1 MEIKSS
7 LLNDEDFKY
16 VKESL
21 EQVSK
26 VDGKQNF
33 RVKTLEYIND
43 SSGNND
49 DMFFYDMLEF
59 VRFLMPDSDSVAYTT
74 PERLI
79 YLNCPGTIGESVRFW
94 DFIYDHECLHQLWD
108 TFAVGDKIKKELGE
122 DKYDHALLNIASDCV
137 INDYLSYYR
146 KKQHPDNLITP
157 EYLKEQYDVT
167 YDRKVDTQYTLY
179 LKLLKKI
186 DEIKKD
192 PKYQDGEKD
201 GPNGPD
207 NGDGGG
213 GHGKQGGDGPTG
225 GGGRG
230 GQEGKDGQDNNNG
243 GGGQGKDGQDGPNGP
258 DNGDGGGQGKDN
270 KQSKDGDG
278 GGEGNGG
285 GDQGKDGQ
293 GGQGSG
299 GGGQGKGGGD
309 TNDQTSNMSP
319 DVLKKI
325 AEKAKAVVNKYKSKI
340 SGDLGKFLE
349 KCKKSHELSKSGLA
363 TNTHKGGTG
372 WNEQLNSSVKAFVKK
387 KVWSHKRQYKST
399 YSRIKRGSGFVSYGD
414 QLKPGRK
421 KIENKLTINV
431 AFYIDRSGS
440 MSHSI
445 KNVFKALYNIAES
458 LKRQYKS
465 ETVVED
471 IAFKIY
477 AFNHSMK
484 ELQYGDTI
492 NADGGTMDFDEI
504 VKFISEH
511 TAEYMIN
518 VIITDAQFSVNE
530 NETDKFIRNIGGM
543 LEFITNNDNE
553 VMKELSKKYK
563 TQLNYILASAD
574 FSLS

>member
-26 VDGKQNF
+26 IDGKQNF

-74 PERLI
+74 PECLI

-192 PKYQDGEKD
+192 PQYQDAAKD
-201 GPNGPD
+201 GQNGQQGQD
-207 NGDGGG
+207 GQQNKDGNGGNGGG
-213 GHGKQGGDGPTG
+213 GQGQDGQQNKDGNG
-225 GGGRG
+225 GGGQGQDGQQNKDGNGGNGSG
-230 GQEGKDGQDNNNG
+230 GQGQDGQQNKDGNGGQGKDGQQNKDGNG
-243 GGGQGKDGQDGPNGP
+243 GGGQGKDNTSGESSGA
-258 DNGDGGGQGKDN
+258 GK
-270 KQSKDGDG
+270 GTT
-278 GGEGNGG
+278 
-285 GDQGKDGQ
+285 DGQ
-293 GGQGSG
+293 ISG
-299 GGGQGKGGGD
+299 
-309 TNDQTSNMSP
+309 MSP

-372 WNEQLNSSVKAFVKK
+372 WNQQMNASVKAFVKK

-399 YSRIKRGSGFVSYGD
+399 YSRIKRGSGFVKYGD
-414 QLKPGRK
+414 QIKPGRK
-421 KIENKLTINV
+421 KIEKKLTINV
-431 AFYIDRSGS
+431 AFYVDRSAS
-440 MSHSI
+440 MGNNI
-445 KNVFKALYNIAES
+445 KNVFKALYTIAES
-458 LKRQYKS
+458 LKKQYKS
-465 ETVVED
+465 ESVVDD

-477 AFNHSMK
+477 AFDYSMK
-484 ELQYGDTI
+484 ELKYGDMI
-492 NADGGTMDFDEI
+492 SADGGTMEFEKI

-511 TAEYMIN
+511 TADYMIN
-518 VIITDAQFSVNE
+518 VIITDAQFNVNE
-530 NETDKFIRNIGGM
+530 SETDKFIHNINGM
-543 LEFITNNDNE
+543 MEFITNTDNE
-553 VMKELSKKYK
+553 VMKELSKKYN
-563 TQLNYILASAD
+563 TQLNYILAPQD

>member
-79 YLNCPGTIGESVRFW
+79 YLNCPGMIGESVRFW

-108 TFAVGDKIKKELGE
+108 TFAVGGKIKKELGE

-192 PKYQDGEKD
+192 PQYQDAA
-201 GPNGPD
+201 
-207 NGDGGG
+207 
-213 GHGKQGGDGPTG
+213 
-225 GGGRG
+225 
-230 GQEGKDGQDNNNG
+230 KDGQNGQQGQDGQQNKDGNGG
-243 GGGQGKDGQDGPNGP
+243 GGGQGQDGQS
-258 DNGDGGGQGKDN
+258 GQK
-270 KQSKDGDG
+270 
-278 GGEGNGG
+278 
-285 GDQGKDGQ
+285 
-293 GGQGSG
+293 GQGSG
-299 GGGQGKGGGD
+299 QGNGGSKGQSKGGGD

-325 AEKAKAVVNKYKSKI
+325 TEKAKAVVNKYKSKI

-421 KIENKLTINV
+421 KIEKKLTINV

>member
-74 PERLI
+74 PEHLI

-192 PKYQDGEKD
+192 PQYQDAA
-201 GPNGPD
+201 
-207 NGDGGG
+207 
-213 GHGKQGGDGPTG
+213 
-225 GGGRG
+225 
-230 GQEGKDGQDNNNG
+230 KDGQNGQQGQDGQQNKDGNG
-243 GGGQGKDGQDGPNGP
+243 GGGQGQDGQS
-258 DNGDGGGQGKDN
+258 GQN
-270 KQSKDGDG
+270 KQGSGQ
-278 GGEGNGG
+278 GNGG
-285 GDQGKDGQ
+285 GGQ
-293 GGQGSG
+293 
-299 GGGQGKGGGD
+299 GQGKGGGN
-309 TNDQTSNMSP
+309 TNDQTSHISP
-319 DVLKKI
+319 ETLKEI

-421 KIENKLTINV
+421 KIEKKLTINV

-477 AFNHSMK
+477 AFNQSMK

-492 NADGGTMDFDEI
+492 SADGGTMDFDEI

-518 VIITDAQFSVNE
+518 VIITDAQFNVNE